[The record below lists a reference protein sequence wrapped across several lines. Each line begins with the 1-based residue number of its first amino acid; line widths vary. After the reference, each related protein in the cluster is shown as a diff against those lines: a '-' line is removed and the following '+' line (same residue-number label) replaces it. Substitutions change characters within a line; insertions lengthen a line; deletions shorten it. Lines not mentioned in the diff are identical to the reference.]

1 MHEPSSVACNPAKAS
16 RTFSGGVPGRAEE
29 DAPRAAEG
37 AAGPASDGPGSEDAD
52 GVEPAEGAEE
62 AEDAEDAADG
72 VAGSASQE
80 TANPARTTTAN
91 AAPRTVEPNICYPHD
106 R

>member
-1 MHEPSSVACNPAKAS
+1 M
-16 RTFSGGVPGRAEE
+16 
-29 DAPRAAEG
+29 
-37 AAGPASDGPGSEDAD
+37 AGLASDEPGSEDAD
-52 GVEPAEGAEE
+52 GVEAAEGAEAADE

-72 VAGSASQE
+72 VAGSAAQE
-80 TANPARTTTAN
+80 TVNPARTTTAN